1 VRYAVLYSPSSV
13 QRIMDFIKT
22 AYAFRD
28 AIPVVVKPIGAGAQI
43 GVPEAYKYS
52 YRVGKPLIILPEL
65 TDLFSILHVSEAY
78 YITSRGVEV
87 SVRDLSGK
95 NNVAF
100 IVSSGEGEPSKKE
113 LEGVKSVAVRELPV
127 DLPPASLLA
136 VLLYTLE
143 HGAPTTT

>member
-28 AIPVVVKPIGAGAQI
+28 TIPVIVKPIGAGAQI
-43 GVPEAYKYS
+43 GIPEAYKYS

-65 TDLFSILHVSEAY
+65 TDVFSVLHVSEAY
-78 YITSRGVEV
+78 YITSRGVEA
-87 SVRDLSGK
+87 SIRDLSRRS
-95 NNVAF
+95 NVAF
-100 IVSSGEGEPSKKE
+100 ILSSGESEPSKKE
-113 LEGVKSVAVRELPV
+113 LEGVKSVTVREFPV

-136 VLLYTLE
+136 ILLYTIE
-143 HGAPTTT
+143 REASTTT